1 MVEANQDL
9 HEVIRPLDERIV
21 EVRARVLRESA
32 EGGPPAPVTERSALI
47 AAMSAAA
54 LAAANADAAQ
64 VPVALGKTRVDG
76 AATAAAEAVFRRSA
90 LQIRV
95 TAGEGERDGSPG
107 ASSGQT
113 LGRQAGADGAVDGVF
128 DYVDGTTLAVLG
140 EPGALALGGLG
151 SGLRS
156 VPDLSAYAVLA
167 PHLILPELDVLTT
180 PEAHALPI
188 LRRIADAAGKPL
200 DTLTVFTHSI
210 AEKPLHRTLVDL
222 MRPAVGRVIVPP
234 LVTIEPPYLLSLAG
248 LAEPRIDAM
257 IGSIGLSELAFAAL
271 LLDLVAPEHGFV
283 FRVASMAGPRRHPAS
298 VTLDPLFAFNAEE
311 EQQFAAHGWR
321 TDRQYTSADLVPAGS
336 ARLAAIFAV
345 TDEPMLRLTGASQP
359 SGGRTQGLLLEP
371 GGQVT
376 RIDVHYR

>member
-1 MVEANQDL
+1 MAEADDELQ
-9 HEVIRPLDERIV
+9 EMIRSLDERIV
-21 EVRARVLRESA
+21 EVRARVA
-32 EGGPPAPVTERSALI
+32 HATVQGGSPAPLPERSALI

-54 LAAANADAAQ
+54 LAAANADTAQ

-76 AATAAAEAVFRRSA
+76 AATAAAEAVFNRSA
-90 LQIRV
+90 LRIRV

-113 LGRQAGADGAVDGVF
+113 LGRQTGGDGVLDGVF

-151 SGLRS
+151 GGLRP

-167 PHLILPELDVLTT
+167 PQPVLPELDVLTT
-180 PEAHALPI
+180 PETHALPI
-188 LRRIADAAGKPL
+188 LRRIADATGKPL

-210 AEKPLHRTLVDL
+210 AGKPLHRTLVDL

-234 LVTIEPPYLLSLAG
+234 LVTIEPPYLLTLAG

-257 IGSIGLSELAFAAL
+257 VGSIGLSELAFAAL
-271 LLDLVAPEHGFV
+271 LLDLVAPDHGFV
-283 FRVASMAGPRRHPAS
+283 FRVASVAGPRRHPAS
-298 VTLDPLFAFNAEE
+298 VTLDPLFAFTDEE
-311 EQQFAAHGWR
+311 ERQLTAAGWR

-345 TDEPMLRLTGASQP
+345 TDEPMLGLAGAGP
-359 SGGRTQGLLLEP
+359 ASGGRTQGLLLEP